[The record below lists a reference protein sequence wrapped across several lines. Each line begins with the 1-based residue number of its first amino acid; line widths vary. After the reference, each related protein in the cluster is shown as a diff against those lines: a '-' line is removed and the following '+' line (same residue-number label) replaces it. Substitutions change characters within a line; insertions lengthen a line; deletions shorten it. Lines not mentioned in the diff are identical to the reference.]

1 MWAQPLGRRTPR
13 GFRVA
18 LIVATV
24 AAFLIVGVSD
34 TSECAAI
41 ADRAVPDRGLPAAI
55 AALVVTDMSG
65 RALAEFPLDETLEFR
80 VWFVHSS
87 ERHLWV
93 NVFSASGAN
102 MVLKEIRVPSTG
114 PGVPSVVEPGWH
126 IAVGDGW
133 IVYSGVDRIYDELV
147 FLLSSIS
154 PHMIEV
160 GGESCDLP
168 SILGDGVLVKLRVV
182 VHEE

>member
-1 MWAQPLGRRTPR
+1 MWSQPLRRLAPR
-13 GFRVA
+13 RFKVA
-18 LIVATV
+18 LIVATI
-24 AAFLIVGVSD
+24 AAFLVVSVSD
-34 TSECAAI
+34 ASECAAT
-41 ADRAVPDRGLPAAI
+41 

-93 NVFSASGAN
+93 NVFSATGTN

-114 PGVPSVVEPGWH
+114 PGVPSTAEPGWH
-126 IAVGDGW
+126 IAVADGW
-133 IVYSGVDRIYDELV
+133 IVYSGVNRVYDELA

-168 SILGDGVLVKLRVV
+168 SILGDGVLVTLRVV